1 MDITNSSGGQI
12 TINRFFAY
20 WVKTPTSQKLDKLFL
35 DGIQVWNISD
45 PNPPSDIPTESDWSG
60 GVSPVIPDA
69 TTQTFIV
76 RFQNDL
82 QPAGYEIHLIFD
94 IGCQV
99 IGTK

>member
-1 MDITNSSGGQI
+1 MNS
-12 TINRFFAY
+12 FFAY

-35 DGIQVWNISD
+35 NGIQVWNISD
-45 PNPPSDIPTESDWSG
+45 TTSPSDIPTEGNWMG
-60 GVSPVIPDA
+60 GANLTIPDA
-69 TTQTFIV
+69 TTQNFVV